1 MSNPTLPTPTPNFTG
16 INLAVAAPQPYLGQI
31 QTKVRRL
38 TRNPST
44 SQLSDLDLNSYIN
57 TFVVYDF
64 PEQLRTFNLRKS
76 FTFYTNPGQDVY
88 NTDIASF
95 AGNTTNLLY
104 NFQNLY
110 LTVHPPVYIAGFQG
124 FYSQS
129 REQFIGIYPQVRNI
143 LATGLTGNGTPGSFT
158 GVVNTQQTIP
168 PLPNNQLLGLLQG
181 HVLFDCVGTNGIA
194 LSLVDVPVV
203 DPVTGY
209 KTVNGNLYDPNSA
222 AYQAALII
230 PPTVITA
237 NNTINYSTGV
247 FTITFSANT
256 LANAPINSQTVP
268 MNLGLPQALLYYNNQ
283 FTIRPIPDQAYP
295 VNFEVYQRPTAL
307 LATGQAPELEEYWQL
322 IALGASIK
330 VLQDRMEMDT
340 VQLIYPEYNNQL
352 KLCLR
357 RTLVQYSNERTSTI
371 YTEQVSM
378 VNGWNGFYGGGQ
390 F

>member
-1 MSNPTLPTPTPNFTG
+1 MANPTPPSPTPT
-16 INLAVAAPQPYLGQI
+16 VANAFQQPPTLTQI

-38 TRNPST
+38 TRSPGPG
-44 SQLSDLDLNSYIN
+44 QLTDSELNNYIN

-64 PEQLRTFNLRKS
+64 PEHLRTFNLRKS

-95 AGNTTNLLY
+95 AGAANNLLY

-110 LTVHPPVYIAGFQG
+110 ITVHPPVYIAGFQG

-143 LATGLTGNGTPGSFT
+143 LATGLLGDGTPGPFA
-158 GVVNTQQTIP
+158 GVVNTQQTLP
-168 PLPNNQLLGLLQG
+168 PSPNNQLLGLLQG

-203 DPVTGY
+203 DPTSGY

-222 AYQAALII
+222 AYQAAIQT
-230 PPTVITA
+230 PPTVVTA
-237 NNTINYSTGV
+237 NNTINYLTGV
-247 FTITFSANT
+247 FNITFSANT
-256 LANAPINSQTVP
+256 LAGAPINSQTVP
-268 MNLGLPQALLYYNNQ
+268 QNLGLPQAMLFYNNQ

-307 LATGQAPELEEYWQL
+307 LAVGQTPELEEYWQY
-322 IALGASIK
+322 IAYGCAKKIFE
-330 VLQDRMEMDT
+330 DRMEVDN
-340 VQLIYPEYNNQL
+340 VQMIMPEFKQQERL
-352 KLCLR
+352 VLR
-357 RTLVQYSNERTSTI
+357 RTLVQHSNERTATI
-371 YTEQVSM
+371 YTEQTGGM
-378 VNGWNGFYGGGQ
+378 YGPGWFTGGGQ

>member
-1 MSNPTLPTPTPNFTG
+1 MANPTPPSPTP
-16 INLAVAAPQPYLGQI
+16 IVANAFQQPPSLTQI

-38 TRNPST
+38 TRNPSP
-44 SQLSDLDLNSYIN
+44 SQLSDAELNNYIN

-95 AGNTTNLLY
+95 SGATTNLLY

-110 LTVHPPVYIAGFQG
+110 MTIHPPVYISGFQG

-143 LATGLTGNGTPGSFT
+143 LFTGFNGNGTPGPFT
-158 GVVNTQQTIP
+158 GVINTQQNLFP

-181 HVLFDCVGTNGIA
+181 HVLFDTLGTNAIG

-203 DPVTGY
+203 DPATGY
-209 KTVNGNLYDPNSA
+209 KTQNGNLYDPNSA
-222 AYQAALII
+222 AYQAALQT
-230 PPTVITA
+230 PPTVVTA
-237 NNTINYSTGV
+237 NNTINYITGV
-247 FTITFSANT
+247 YTITFSANT
-256 LANAPINSQTVP
+256 LVGAPINSQTVP
-268 MNLGLPQALLYYNNQ
+268 QNLGLPQALLYYNNQ
-283 FTIRPIPDQAYP
+283 FTVRPVPDQSYP

-307 LATGQAPELEEYWQL
+307 LAAGQSPELEEYWQYIAYGAAKKIFEDRLEMENVNL
-322 IALGASIK
+322 I
-330 VLQDRMEMDT
+330 M
-340 VQLIYPEYNNQL
+340 PEFKAQERL
-352 KLCLR
+352 VLR
-357 RTLVQYSNERTSTI
+357 RTLVQHSNERTATI
-371 YTEQVSM
+371 YTEQTGGM
-378 VNGWNGFYGGGQ
+378 YGPGWFIGGGQ